1 MFVKKV
7 LFLLSRLIITQ
18 MKKITLTLA
27 AMLLLLACSK
37 DTEKTTKNSTFLLNK
52 LSEKDTGIDFSNLV
66 SEDAQHSIINYIYYY
81 NGGGVASG
89 DVNNDGLPDL
99 YFVSNTGDNKLY
111 LNKGDLKFEDVSKK
125 ANISGNASWNTGVT
139 MVDINNDGLLD
150 IYVCAVSGLLD
161 FEGHNELF
169 INNGDGTF
177 SEKAKDYGL
186 DFKGYS
192 TQAYF
197 FDYDKDDD
205 LDVYIVNH
213 AVHTTLSHGKAD
225 LRNKRAP
232 LVGDVLLNNND
243 GQFIDVSEAA
253 HIFGGVNGYGLSAS
267 VADFNND
274 GWDDI
279 YVCNDFHED
288 DYYYLN
294 NQDGSFTES
303 LAEAFT
309 TVSRFSMGSDAA
321 DINGDGYQ
329 DLMTLDML
337 PKSERVLKE
346 TEGDDAMFNMQ
357 VHLKKLGYKDQ
368 YARNMLQINNSG
380 DYFQETALFNKVADT
395 DWSWA
400 PLFADFNNDGHQDLF
415 ISNGILRRPNGL
427 DFKKYVSSAFKGRS
441 EEEGLEWLFNS
452 INEMSSGKVTNEI
465 FEGNS
470 KTFESKTGEW
480 IENTPN
486 LSNGAI
492 YIDLDS
498 DGDLDIVT
506 NNFGETA
513 GLYEN
518 TTDNS
523 KNYISLDFEYKGANK
538 EGIGLKAIVYNKG
551 NQQLKQLFKSR
562 GFLSSLDSKLHFG
575 INDATAIDSI
585 QIIWPNNEFQTIK
598 NPKVNQNLTVSY
610 SEGNNIYNYKNN
622 RDTASI
628 FKKESLINYTHKEDN
643 YNDFVEEKL
652 IPYKISMQGPAMAKA
667 DIDNN
672 GFEDVF
678 IGNSSGKKSQIFM
691 NSGSEFYV
699 IPQPA
704 FDKDVAF
711 EDNDATFFD
720 ADNDGDL
727 DLYVASGINESKT
740 ESDQQDR
747 LYLNENGKFI
757 KSINQILTNTL
768 VTTTV
773 AAYDYDNDGDTD
785 LFVGNLADAKDF
797 GNPVKSYILV
807 NDGKGKFTVD
817 PNFEMVSKVTS
828 AIWEDVN
835 GDNTKDLI
843 VSTEWDAP
851 KVCINKN
858 GNLELMDLP
867 NNLNGLWQSISTF
880 DIDNDGDNDILLG
893 NWGLNTKFNLNF
905 DGPLV
910 MYHYDFDGNGKTE
923 SILAYNKNGKYYP
936 VYSKDELAGQMNVI
950 NKLFIDHKSYA
961 GKTIEEVI
969 TKGSIDLANK
979 YEVHTLAS
987 GYLRNDNGSFN
998 EFIEFSDDFQL
1009 APINSFSEITLNNEN
1024 QLIIGGNSYKVNSYH
1039 GAFTALKGLLVKD
1052 ESNYQPVSNL
1062 GMDPFNQQIKQIE
1075 TLKMKNKNL
1084 IIVLSNNDELKVYSY
1099 QN

>member
-1 MFVKKV
+1 
-7 LFLLSRLIITQ
+7 
-18 MKKITLTLA
+18 MKNITLILV
-27 AMLLLLACSK
+27 AMSLLLACSNDK
-37 DTEKTTKNSTFLLNK
+37 EQSANTSTYLLNQ

-81 NGGGVASG
+81 NGGGVATG

-111 LNKGDLKFEDVSKK
+111 LNKGDLKFEDVSVK
-125 ANISGNASWNTGVT
+125 ANISGSASWNTGVT

-169 INNGDGTF
+169 VNNGDGTF
-177 SEKAKDYGL
+177 TEKAKDYGL

-213 AVHTTLSHGKAD
+213 AVHTTLSHGKAE
-225 LRNKRAP
+225 LRHKRAP
-232 LVGDVLLNNND
+232 LVGDVLLKND
-243 GQFIDVSEAA
+243 NGNFTDVSEAA
-253 HIFGGVNGYGLSAS
+253 NIFGGVNGYGLSAS

-294 NQDGSFTES
+294 NQDGTFTEN
-303 LAEAFT
+303 LADAFT
-309 TVSRFSMGSDAA
+309 TISRFSMGSDAA

-329 DLMTLDML
+329 DIMTLDML
-337 PKSERVLKE
+337 PKSERILKE

-368 YARNMLQINNSG
+368 YSRNMLQISSAG

-441 EEEGLEWLFNS
+441 EEDGLEWLFNS
-452 INEMSSGKVTNEI
+452 INEMTSGKVSNEI

-470 KTFESKTGEW
+470 KKFENQTGDW
-480 IENTPN
+480 IENKPS

-492 YIDLDS
+492 YIDLDL
-498 DGDLDIVT
+498 DGDLDLVT
-506 NNFGETA
+506 NNFGENA

-518 TTDNS
+518 TTDSS
-523 KNYISLDFEYKGANK
+523 KNYISLDFKYKGANK
-538 EGIGLKAIVYNKG
+538 DGIGLKAIVYNKG
-551 NQQLKQLFKSR
+551 KHQLKQLFKSR
-562 GFLSSLDSKLHFG
+562 GFLSSLNSKLHFG
-575 INDATAIDSI
+575 LNDATAIDSI

-610 SEGNNIYNYKNN
+610 SEGNNTYKY
-622 RDTASI
+622 DLDSKSA
-628 FKKESLINYTHKEDN
+628 FKKENFINYTHEEDN
-643 YNDFVEEKL
+643 YNDFGEEKL
-652 IPYKISMQGPAMAKA
+652 IPYKISTLGPAMAKA

-678 IGNSSGKKSQIFM
+678 IGNASGKSAQLFM
-691 NSGSEFYV
+691 NSGSKFSLSKQSVFEED
-699 IPQPA
+699 A
-704 FDKDVAF
+704 TF

-727 DLYVASGINESKT
+727 DLYVASGINESKI
-740 ESDQQDR
+740 ENNQSNR
-747 LYLNENGKFI
+747 LYLNEDGKFI
-757 KSINQILTNTL
+757 KSLNQIPINTL

-773 AAYDYDNDGDTD
+773 EAYDYDKDGDTD
-785 LFVGNLADAKDF
+785 LFIGNLADAKDF
-797 GNPVKSYILV
+797 GKPVKSNILI
-807 NDGKGKFTVD
+807 NDGKGNFSIDT
-817 PNFEMVSKVTS
+817 NFELTSKITS
-828 AIWEDVN
+828 AKWEDVN
-835 GDNTKDLI
+835 GDEIKDLL
-843 VSTEWDAP
+843 VATEWDAP
-851 KVCINKN
+851 KIYINKN
-858 GNLELMDLP
+858 GNLKLMDLP
-867 NNLNGLWQSISTF
+867 ENMSGLWQSISIY
-880 DIDNDGDNDILLG
+880 DIDNDGDKDILLG

-910 MYHYDFDGNGKTE
+910 MYHSDFDENGKNETL
-923 SILAYNKNGKYYP
+923 IAYNKNGKYYP
-936 VYSKDELAGQMNVI
+936 LNSKDELAGQMNVI
-950 NKLFIDHKSYA
+950 SKIYVDHKSFA
-961 GKTIEEVI
+961 GKTIEEAI
-969 TKGSIDLANK
+969 TKGSIAKAEK
-979 YEVHTLAS
+979 YEAHTLAS

-998 EFIEFSDDFQL
+998 EFVEFADAFQL
-1009 APINSFSEITLNNEN
+1009 APITSFSELKVNNEN
-1024 QLIIGGNSYKVNSYH
+1024 RFLVCGNSYKVNTYH
-1039 GAFTALKGLLVKD
+1039 GSYSALKGLLVKD
-1052 ESNYQPVSNL
+1052 ESNYQSISNF
-1062 GMDPFNQQIKQIE
+1062 GMDPLNQQVKQIE

-1084 IIVLSNNDELKVYSY
+1084 VIILSNNDELKLYSY